1 MGAKRTR
8 NDGAVA
14 SPRSPILILPSVL
27 ALLRRHHDTRCRTRN
42 PGYEVGLVH
51 RLTEW
56 RQVRVKRTDCGGRCY
71 QLDREGVEPVILK
84 AGHGTTTSETGWA
97 KKDVPETRLVS
108 AARRYPLAS

>member
-1 MGAKRTR
+1 MMGAKRTR

-27 ALLRRHHDTRCRTRN
+27 ALLRRHHDTRCRTGN

-56 RQVRVKRTDCGGRCY
+56 RQVRVKA
-71 QLDREGVEPVILK
+71 DRLW
-84 AGHGTTTSETGWA
+84 WA
-97 KKDVPETRLVS
+97 MLS
-108 AARRYPLAS
+108 ARPGKE